1 MLPPSDCRRLFV
13 TANVGHVIKMFV
25 ALNLLLLLLLIVTQ
39 LSTDIMFNMLRL
51 LSVYYDVFLHRNKKR
66 LKLATP

>member
-1 MLPPSDCRRLFV
+1 
-13 TANVGHVIKMFV
+13 MFV

-39 LSTDIMFNMLRL
+39 LSTYIMFNMLRL